1 MSVTVRSAI
10 QPLIRKGIF
19 NTEEE
24 AIRELLLDY
33 ILRNIAGR
41 RREIRRLERK
51 YGMHFDQFRE
61 YIHERSVLL
70 ERGSLSPEERRALG
84 QAIMQN
90 EDDWMDW
97 KAAQEMLESWI
108 SDIRGGPAAM

>member
-1 MSVTVRSAI
+1 MSVTIKSAI
-10 QPLIRKGIF
+10 QPLISKGIF

-51 YGMHFDQFRE
+51 YGMHFDRFRE

-70 ERGSLSPEERRALG
+70 ESGNLSPEERRTLG

-90 EDDWMDW
+90 EDDWLDW

-108 SDIRGGPAAM
+108 GVRREVAA